1 MHFIK
6 NKLHNKYDKRQ
17 ITRGVIVFLVLT
29 AIFILYCSWSS
40 VLPVSQSPDEEMRL
54 DVPKFIID
62 NGFLPRGD
70 DPAIRNEI
78 WGISYAFNVYGSSL
92 IAVPFMLVA
101 KVVSGSLASIYFAA
115 RVANN
120 LLCILALFYVYRLS
134 RKVGLQFISSI
145 FAVILLGLWPQFAFL
160 ASYFNSEGLEFLS
173 TIMVVF
179 YAYSAKTNNFEYKSC
194 VKWGLAIGILAL
206 SYYYAYGAIIASVIY
221 YYGCAI
227 KERKNLENPK
237 RVSKERFI
245 LKPLVIFLSAFLVA
259 GWFFIRN
266 AILYNGDF
274 FGMNASSQAAEQYG
288 SGWHKPSQ
296 RSTFKKLGFS
306 IISMFNKDTVD
317 VLPCSPWI
325 VFTAK
330 SCVGTFGYFTIH
342 LSEKLF
348 YGYVLLVLPALLL
361 GIVLLFFKCVYKKK
375 ILDFVSVVLII
386 IVPFFL
392 SMYYSYSSD
401 WQPQGRYIMAGFP
414 VLTIVVAYGW
424 QTVFS
429 KLASAGGQSSNTI
442 HLRKSENR
450 ANENNGL
457 FLDKR
462 SIVVVVGF
470 CIIIAAEILLASHV
484 VENYIIPLLSSGIMD
499 GLN

>member
-6 NKLHNKYDKRQ
+6 NRLRNKYDKRQ
-17 ITRGVIVFLVLT
+17 ATRGVIVFFVLT

-40 VLPVSQSPDEEMRL
+40 VLPISQSPDEQMRL
-54 DVPKFIID
+54 DVPKFIVD

-78 WGISYAFNVYGSSL
+78 WGISYAFTAYGSSL

-101 KVVSGSLASIYFAA
+101 KAVSGSLTSIYFAA

-120 LLCILALFYVYRLS
+120 LMCVLALFFVYRLG
-134 RKVGLQFISSI
+134 RKVGLRFISAL
-145 FAVILLGLWPQFAFL
+145 FAVILLGLWPQYVFL

-173 TIMVVF
+173 TIIVVF
-179 YAYSAKTNNFEYKSC
+179 YAYSAKTNNFDYKGC
-194 VKWGLAIGILAL
+194 IKWGLAIGVLAL
-206 SYYYAYGAIIASVIY
+206 SYYYAYGAIIASIIY
-221 YYGCAI
+221 YYGYVI
-227 KERKNLENPK
+227 KDRKNINNSK
-237 RVSKERFI
+237 RASKERYI

-274 FGMNASSQAAEQYG
+274 FGMNASSQASEQYG

-348 YGYVLLVLPALLL
+348 YGYVLLALPALLL
-361 GIVLLFFKCVYKKK
+361 GIVLLFFKCVHKKN
-375 ILDFVSVVLII
+375 ILDFVSVVLIVI
-386 IVPFFL
+386 APFFL

-414 VLTIVVAYGW
+414 VLAIVVAYGW

-429 KLASAGGQSSNTI
+429 KLGSAGSKSSDTI

-450 ANENNGL
+450 ANENNEL
-457 FLDKR
+457 LLDKK
-462 SIVVVVGF
+462 SIVLVVGF
-470 CIIIAAEILLASHV
+470 FVLVAADILLASHV
-484 VENYIIPLLSSGIMD
+484 IENYIIPLLSSGIMD
-499 GLN
+499 GM